1 MVGTSNLGGK
11 PPFSYGFSD
20 VFPISHW
27 FSYGFWTTTEPTT
40 TCRHP
45 IRPGAVS
52 EVQPSLHPDHAATPA
67 DGHGQRRGAD
77 LPQAPWS
84 ADDGRGGLGAYKKTS
99 YGSYGM
105 VGYPLVNLQK
115 TMENHN
121 FQWGNPLFLWSF
133 SIAMLNYQRVIMIIT
148 VVLTMFFFPITYLF
162 MIFQLSIDYNGSVM
176 DCNGSATF
184 DYQSWG
190 G

>member
-1 MVGTSNLGGK
+1 
-11 PPFSYGFSD
+11 
-20 VFPISHW
+20 
-27 FSYGFWTTTEPTT
+27 
-40 TCRHP
+40 
-45 IRPGAVS
+45 
-52 EVQPSLHPDHAATPA
+52 
-67 DGHGQRRGAD
+67 
-77 LPQAPWS
+77 
-84 ADDGRGGLGAYKKTS
+84 
-99 YGSYGM
+99 
-105 VGYPLVNLQK
+105 
-115 TMENHN
+115 MENHN
-121 FQWGNPLFLWSF
+121 FQWENPLFLWSF

>member
-45 IRPGAVS
+45 IRPGQS
-52 EVQPSLHPDHAATPA
+52 PRFNRLFTQTM
-67 DGHGQRRGAD
+67 QRRLRTATDKGAALIFRKRLEAPTTVGAASGPIKNQLWQLWHGR
-77 LPQAPWS
+77 LPSGKPT
-84 ADDGRGGLGAYKKTS
+84 KK
-99 YGSYGM
+99 YGKS
-105 VGYPLVNLQK
+105 Q
-115 TMENHN
+115 
-121 FQWGNPLFLWSF
+121 FQRENPLFLWSF